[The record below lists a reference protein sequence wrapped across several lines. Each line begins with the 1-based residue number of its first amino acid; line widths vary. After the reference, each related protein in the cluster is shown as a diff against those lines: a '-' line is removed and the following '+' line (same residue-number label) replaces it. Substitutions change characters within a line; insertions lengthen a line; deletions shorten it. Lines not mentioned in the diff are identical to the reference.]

1 MPEVTAGGGV
11 ISAVGTSS
19 CRFKLSRVDSGLPP
33 HRGYLPSLLSSTQ
46 ILVAAW
52 APLRFFYADQ
62 KFSLAALVADLA
74 RGVHREATKQRYI
87 YHSPSSENNPKRKTF
102 IKISEIKSR

>member
-62 KFSLAALVADLA
+62 KFSRSFSGGSSACGLHCEAA
-74 RGVHREATKQRYI
+74 KQEY
-87 YHSPSSENNPKRKTF
+87 
-102 IKISEIKSR
+102 IKSTISLEAKIIRSGKLSLKNKR

>member
-1 MPEVTAGGGV
+1 MPMPEVTAGGGV
-11 ISAVGTSS
+11 ISAVETSS

-33 HRGYLPSLLSSTQ
+33 QRGYLPSLLSSTQ

-62 KFSLAALVADLA
+62 KFS
-74 RGVHREATKQRYI
+74 RSFSGG
-87 YHSPSSENNPKRKTF
+87 SSAWSAKPENKG
-102 IKISEIKSR
+102 ISSIFLERAK